1 MALLRPTNS
10 LLTLHFDRVERAL
23 GMSIES
29 NKWGSSRLGSDCEI
43 QVGDTFGYSDLKTGA
58 KGIRSFF

>member
-1 MALLRPTNS
+1 
-10 LLTLHFDRVERAL
+10 
-23 GMSIES
+23 MSIES